1 MKRSGSTFTPLGGVG
16 EIGGNKFLVEDGDTR
31 ILLDFGV
38 SYSDRRR
45 FYSEPLLSPRDERE
59 LLEFGMLPKLPGLYK
74 FEESEPSIQGVF
86 LSHSHGD
93 HSACISFLN
102 RKIPVYCGETT
113 ATIIRALYETRTKSL
128 EADISGL
135 RFNTFRTGSKIKL
148 GSIEVEPVHVDHSVP
163 AAYGFVVYTSEGT
176 LVYTGDL
183 RAHGTKS
190 EMTKDFVERARESRA
205 DVLLAEGTNL
215 IGATLTT
222 EAEVQSKI
230 SSIVRSSS
238 KIVLAD
244 FSNVDVDRF
253 RTFYNVVKESGR
265 VLAISLRQ
273 AYLLSKLANEGK
285 IAIPD
290 VAHDK
295 HVVIYQRAK
304 KRYFEWEKSVLSL
317 PNVVE
322 ASDIK
327 NKQSNTVLAST
338 PRDFK
343 ELVEIRPE
351 PGSCFILSIS
361 EPFNE
366 EQEFEFERVVN
377 WLDHFG
383 LPMYHVHCSG
393 HIMPGEVKSII
404 DRIKPKMM
412 YPMHTEHPELYVKF
426 VSDTVRA
433 TVPQKNVAYPIG
445 SSSARTSQTQS

>member
-1 MKRSGSTFTPLGGVG
+1 LRESNSTFIALGGVG
-16 EIGGNKFLVEDGDTR
+16 EIGGNKFLIRDGDTR

-38 SYSDRRR
+38 SYADRRR
-45 FYSEPLLSPRDERE
+45 FYSEPLLSPRDEKE
-59 LLEFGMLPKLPGLYK
+59 LFEFGMLPKLQGLYK

-135 RFNTFRTGSKIKL
+135 RFVTFRTGSKIRL
-148 GSIEVEPVHVDHSVP
+148 GSIEVEPIHVDHSVP
-163 AAYGFVVYTSEGT
+163 AAYGFIVHTSEGT

-183 RAHGTKS
+183 RVHGPKS
-190 EMTKDFVERARESRA
+190 RMTDDFIERARQAKA
-205 DVLLAEGTNL
+205 DALLAEGTNL

-230 SSIVRSSS
+230 SSVIQATS
-238 KIVLAD
+238 KLVLAD

-253 RTFYNVVKESGR
+253 RTFYNVAKENGR
-265 VLAISLRQ
+265 TLAISLRQ
-273 AYLLSKLANEGK
+273 AHLLSKLAAEGR
-285 IAIPD
+285 IDIPD
-290 VAHDK
+290 VAHDEN
-295 HVVIYQRAK
+295 VVVYQRSK
-304 KRYFEWEKSVLSL
+304 KRYYEWEKSVLSFQ
-317 PNVVE
+317 NVVE

-327 NKQSNTVLAST
+327 NMQSKTVLVSSASS
-338 PRDFK
+338 FK
-343 ELVEIRPE
+343 ELIDIRPE

-393 HIMPGEVKSII
+393 HIMPDQLKSAIA
-404 DRIKPKMM
+404 RISPKTV
-412 YPMHTEHPELYVKF
+412 YPIHTDHPELYAKF
-426 VSDTVRA
+426 ISGVASV
-433 TVPQKNVAYPIG
+433 TVPQKNVTYPVR
-445 SSSARTSQTQS
+445 S

>member
-1 MKRSGSTFTPLGGVG
+1 LRESNSSFIALGGVG
-16 EIGGNKFLVEDGDTR
+16 EIGGNKFLIRDGDTR

-38 SYSDRRR
+38 SYADRRR
-45 FYSEPLLSPRDERE
+45 FYSEPLLSPRDEKE
-59 LLEFGMLPKLPGLYK
+59 LFEFGMLPKLQGLYK

-135 RFNTFRTGSKIKL
+135 RFETFRTGSKIRL
-148 GSIEVEPVHVDHSVP
+148 GSIEVEPIHVDHSVP
-163 AAYGFVVYTSEGT
+163 AAYGFIVHTSEGT

-183 RAHGTKS
+183 RVHGPKS
-190 EMTKDFVERARESRA
+190 RMTDDFIERARQAKA
-205 DVLLAEGTNL
+205 DALLAEGTNL

-230 SSIVRSSS
+230 SSVVKASS
-238 KIVLAD
+238 KLVLAD

-253 RTFYNVVKESGR
+253 RTFYNVAKENGR
-265 VLAISLRQ
+265 ILAISLRQ
-273 AYLLSKLANEGK
+273 AHLLSKLAAEGR
-285 IAIPD
+285 IDIPD
-290 VAHDK
+290 VTNDK
-295 HVVIYQRAK
+295 NVVVYQRTK
-304 KRYFEWEKSVLSL
+304 KRYYEWEKSVLSFQ
-317 PNVVE
+317 NVVE
-322 ASDIK
+322 ASGIK
-327 NKQSNTVLAST
+327 NMQSKTVLVSSASS
-338 PRDFK
+338 FK
-343 ELVEIRPE
+343 ELVDIRPE

-393 HIMPGEVKSII
+393 HIMPDQLKSAIA
-404 DRIKPKMM
+404 RISPKTV
-412 YPMHTEHPELYVKF
+412 YPIHTDHPELYAKF
-426 VSDTVRA
+426 ISGVASV
-433 TVPQKNVAYPIG
+433 TVPQKNVAYPVR
-445 SSSARTSQTQS
+445 S

>member
-1 MKRSGSTFTPLGGVG
+1 LRESNSTFIALGGVG
-16 EIGGNKFLVEDGDTR
+16 EIGGNKFLIRDGDTR

-38 SYSDRRR
+38 SYADRRR
-45 FYSEPLLSPRDERE
+45 FYSEPLLSPRDEKE
-59 LLEFGMLPKLPGLYK
+59 LFEFGMLPKLQGLYK

-135 RFNTFRTGSKIKL
+135 RFETFRTGSKIRL
-148 GSIEVEPVHVDHSVP
+148 GSIEVEPIHVDHSVP
-163 AAYGFVVYTSEGT
+163 AAYGFIVHTSEGT

-183 RAHGTKS
+183 RVHGPKS
-190 EMTKDFVERARESRA
+190 RMTDDFIERARQAKA
-205 DVLLAEGTNL
+205 DALLAEGTNL

-230 SSIVRSSS
+230 SSIIQASS
-238 KIVLAD
+238 KLVLAD

-253 RTFYNVVKESGR
+253 RTFYNVAKENGR
-265 VLAISLRQ
+265 TLAISLRQ
-273 AYLLSKLANEGK
+273 AHLLSKLAAEGR
-285 IAIPD
+285 IDIPD

-295 HVVIYQRAK
+295 NVVVYQRSK
-304 KRYFEWEKSVLSL
+304 KRYYEWEKSVLSFQ
-317 PNVVE
+317 NVVE

-327 NKQSNTVLAST
+327 NMQSKTVLVSSASS
-338 PRDFK
+338 FK
-343 ELVEIRPE
+343 ELIDIRPE

-393 HIMPGEVKSII
+393 HIMPDQLKSAIA
-404 DRIKPKMM
+404 RISPKTV
-412 YPMHTEHPELYVKF
+412 YPIHTDHPELYAKF
-426 VSDTVRA
+426 ISGVASV
-433 TVPQKNVAYPIG
+433 TVPQKNVTYPVR
-445 SSSARTSQTQS
+445 S

>member
-1 MKRSGSTFTPLGGVG
+1 LRESNSTFTALGGVG
-16 EIGGNKFLVEDGDTR
+16 EIGGNKFLIRDGDTG

-38 SYSDRRR
+38 SYADRRR
-45 FYSEPLLSPRDERE
+45 FYSEPLLSPRDEKE
-59 LLEFGMLPKLPGLYK
+59 LFEFGMLPKLQGLYK

-135 RFNTFRTGSKIKL
+135 RFETFRTGSKIRL
-148 GSIEVEPVHVDHSVP
+148 GSIEVEPIHVDHSVP
-163 AAYGFVVYTSEGT
+163 AAYGFIVHTSEGT

-183 RAHGTKS
+183 RVHGPKS
-190 EMTKDFVERARESRA
+190 RMTDDFIERARQAKA
-205 DVLLAEGTNL
+205 DALLAEGTNL

-230 SSIVRSSS
+230 SSVIQASS
-238 KIVLAD
+238 KLVLAD

-253 RTFYNVVKESGR
+253 RTFYNSTKQNGR
-265 VLAISLRQ
+265 TLAISLRQ
-273 AYLLSKLANEGK
+273 AHLLSKLADEGR
-285 IAIPD
+285 IDIPD

-295 HVVIYQRAK
+295 NVVVYQRSK
-304 KRYFEWEKSVLSL
+304 KRYYGWEKNVLSFQ
-317 PNVVE
+317 NVVE

-327 NKQSNTVLAST
+327 GMQSKTVLVSSASS
-338 PRDFK
+338 FK
-343 ELVEIRPE
+343 ELVDIRPG

-393 HIMPGEVKSII
+393 HIMPDQLKSAVA
-404 DRIKPKMM
+404 RIRPKRV
-412 YPMHTEHPELYVKF
+412 YPIHTEHPELYAKF
-426 VSDTVRA
+426 ISEVASV
-433 TVPQKNVAYPIG
+433 TVPQKNMTYPVR
-445 SSSARTSQTQS
+445 S

>member
-1 MKRSGSTFTPLGGVG
+1 MRESNSTFIALGGVG
-16 EIGGNKFLVEDGDTR
+16 EIGGNKFLIRDGDTR

-38 SYSDRRR
+38 SYADRRR
-45 FYSEPLLSPRDERE
+45 FYSEPLLSPRDEKE
-59 LLEFGMLPKLPGLYK
+59 LFEFGMLPKLQGLYK

-135 RFNTFRTGSKIKL
+135 RFETFRTGSKIRL
-148 GSIEVEPVHVDHSVP
+148 GSIEVEPIHVDHSVP
-163 AAYGFVVYTSEGT
+163 AAYGFIVHTAEGT

-183 RAHGTKS
+183 RVHGPKS
-190 EMTKDFVERARESRA
+190 RMTDDFIERARQAKA
-205 DVLLAEGTNL
+205 DALLAEGTNL

-230 SSIVRSSS
+230 SSVIQATS
-238 KIVLAD
+238 KLVLAD

-253 RTFYNVVKESGR
+253 RTFYNVAKENGR
-265 VLAISLRQ
+265 TLAISLRQ
-273 AYLLSKLANEGK
+273 AHLLSKLAAEGR
-285 IAIPD
+285 IDIPD
-290 VAHDK
+290 VAHDEN
-295 HVVIYQRAK
+295 VVVYQRSK
-304 KRYFEWEKSVLSL
+304 KRYYEWEKNVLSFQ
-317 PNVVE
+317 NVVE

-327 NKQSNTVLAST
+327 NMQSKTVLVSSASS
-338 PRDFK
+338 FK
-343 ELVEIRPE
+343 ELVDIRPE

-393 HIMPGEVKSII
+393 HIMPDQLKSAIA
-404 DRIKPKMM
+404 RISPKTV
-412 YPMHTEHPELYVKF
+412 YPIHTDHPELYAKF
-426 VSDTVRA
+426 ISGVASV
-433 TVPQKNVAYPIG
+433 TVPQKNVTYPVR
-445 SSSARTSQTQS
+445 S

>member
-1 MKRSGSTFTPLGGVG
+1 LRESNSTFIALGGVG
-16 EIGGNKFLVEDGDTR
+16 EIGGNKFLIRDGDAR

-38 SYSDRRR
+38 SYADRRR
-45 FYSEPLLSPRDERE
+45 FYSEPLLSPRDEKE
-59 LLEFGMLPKLPGLYK
+59 LFEFGMLPKLQGLYK

-135 RFNTFRTGSKIKL
+135 RFETFRTGSKIRL
-148 GSIEVEPVHVDHSVP
+148 GSIEVEPIHVDHSVP
-163 AAYGFVVYTSEGT
+163 AAYGFIVHTSEGT

-183 RAHGTKS
+183 RVHGPKS
-190 EMTKDFVERARESRA
+190 RMTDDFIERARQAKA
-205 DVLLAEGTNL
+205 DALLAEGTNL

-230 SSIVRSSS
+230 SSVIQATS
-238 KIVLAD
+238 KLVLAD

-253 RTFYNVVKESGR
+253 RTFYNVAKENGR
-265 VLAISLRQ
+265 TLAISLRQ
-273 AYLLSKLANEGK
+273 AHLLSKLAAEGR
-285 IAIPD
+285 IDIPD
-290 VAHDK
+290 VAHDEN
-295 HVVIYQRAK
+295 VVVYQRSK
-304 KRYFEWEKSVLSL
+304 KRYYEWEKSVLSFQ
-317 PNVVE
+317 NVVE

-327 NKQSNTVLAST
+327 NMQSKTVLVSSASS
-338 PRDFK
+338 FK
-343 ELVEIRPE
+343 ELVDIRPE

-393 HIMPGEVKSII
+393 HIMPDQLKSAIA
-404 DRIKPKMM
+404 RISPKRV
-412 YPMHTEHPELYVKF
+412 YPIHTDHPELYAKF
-426 VSDTVRA
+426 ISGVASV
-433 TVPQKNVAYPIG
+433 TVPQKNVAYPVR
-445 SSSARTSQTQS
+445 S

>member
-1 MKRSGSTFTPLGGVG
+1 MRESNSTFIALGGVG
-16 EIGGNKFLVEDGDTR
+16 EIGGNKFLIRDGDTR
-31 ILLDFGV
+31 IMLDFGV
-38 SYSDRRR
+38 SYADRRR
-45 FYSEPLLSPRDERE
+45 FYSEPLLSPRDEKE
-59 LLEFGMLPKLPGLYK
+59 LFEFGMLPKLQGLYK

-135 RFNTFRTGSKIKL
+135 RFETFRTGSKIRL
-148 GSIEVEPVHVDHSVP
+148 GSIEVEPIHVDHSVP
-163 AAYGFVVYTSEGT
+163 AAYGFIVHTSEGT

-183 RAHGTKS
+183 RVHGPKS
-190 EMTKDFVERARESRA
+190 RMTDDFIECARQAKA
-205 DVLLAEGTNL
+205 DALLAEGTNL

-230 SSIVRSSS
+230 SSVIQASS
-238 KIVLAD
+238 KLVLAD

-253 RTFYNVVKESGR
+253 RTFYNVAKENGR
-265 VLAISLRQ
+265 TLAISLRQ
-273 AYLLSKLANEGK
+273 AHLLSKLAAEGR
-285 IAIPD
+285 IDIPD
-290 VAHDK
+290 VAHDEN
-295 HVVIYQRAK
+295 VVVYQRSK
-304 KRYFEWEKSVLSL
+304 KRYYEWEKSVLSFQ
-317 PNVVE
+317 NVVE

-327 NKQSNTVLAST
+327 NMQSKTVLVSSASS
-338 PRDFK
+338 FK
-343 ELVEIRPE
+343 ELIDIRPE

-393 HIMPGEVKSII
+393 HIMPDQLKSAIA
-404 DRIKPKMM
+404 RISPKTV
-412 YPMHTEHPELYVKF
+412 YPIHTDHPELYAKF
-426 VSDTVRA
+426 ISGVASV
-433 TVPQKNVAYPIG
+433 TVPQKNVTYPVR
-445 SSSARTSQTQS
+445 S

>member
-1 MKRSGSTFTPLGGVG
+1 MRESNSTFIALGGVG
-16 EIGGNKFLVEDGDTR
+16 EIGGNKFLIRDGDTR

-38 SYSDRRR
+38 SYADRRR
-45 FYSEPLLSPRDERE
+45 FYSEPLLSPRDEKE
-59 LLEFGMLPKLPGLYK
+59 LFEFEMLPKLQGLYK

-135 RFNTFRTGSKIKL
+135 RFETFRTGSKIRL
-148 GSIEVEPVHVDHSVP
+148 GSIEVEPIHVDHSVP
-163 AAYGFVVYTSEGT
+163 AAYGFIVHTSEGT

-183 RAHGTKS
+183 RVHGPKS
-190 EMTKDFVERARESRA
+190 RMTDDFIERARQAKA

-222 EAEVQSKI
+222 EAEVQSKL
-230 SSIVRSSS
+230 SSVIRASS
-238 KIVLAD
+238 KLVLAD

-253 RTFYNVVKESGR
+253 RTFYNVAKENGR
-265 VLAISLRQ
+265 SLAISLRQ
-273 AYLLSKLANEGK
+273 AHLLSKLAAEGR
-285 IAIPD
+285 IDIPD
-290 VAHDK
+290 VAHDEN
-295 HVVIYQRAK
+295 VVVYQRSK
-304 KRYFEWEKSVLSL
+304 KRYYEWEKSVLSFQ
-317 PNVVE
+317 NVVE

-327 NKQSNTVLAST
+327 GMQSKTVLVSSASS
-338 PRDFK
+338 FK
-343 ELVEIRPE
+343 ELVDIRPE

-393 HIMPGEVKSII
+393 HIMPDQLKSAIA
-404 DRIKPKMM
+404 RISPKTV
-412 YPMHTEHPELYVKF
+412 YPIHTDHPELYAKF
-426 VSDTVRA
+426 ISGVASV
-433 TVPQKNVAYPIG
+433 TVPQKNVTYPVR
-445 SSSARTSQTQS
+445 S

>member
-1 MKRSGSTFTPLGGVG
+1 LKRSTTTFTPLGGVG
-16 EIGGNKFLVEDGDTR
+16 EIGGNKFLVHDGDTK
-31 ILLDFGV
+31 ILLDFGM

-45 FYSEPLLSPRDERE
+45 FYSEPLLSPRDEKE
-59 LLEFGMLPKLPGLYK
+59 LFEFGMLPKIEGLYR
-74 FEESEPSIQGVF
+74 FEESEPNVEAVF

-113 ATIIRALYETRTKSL
+113 STIIRALHETRTRSL

-135 RFNTFRTGSKIKL
+135 KFNTFRTGSKIKV
-148 GSIEVEPVHVDHSVP
+148 GPMEVEPIHVDHSVP
-163 AAYGFVVYTSEGT
+163 AAYGFLVHTSEGS
-176 LVYTGDL
+176 LAYTGDL
-183 RAHGTKS
+183 RAHGTRS
-190 EMTKDFVERARESRA
+190 EMTDDFIEQARQGRPEA
-205 DVLLAEGTNL
+205 LLAEGTNL

-230 SSIVRSSS
+230 SSILRTSS

-253 RTFYNVVKESGR
+253 RTFYNAAKENGR
-265 VLAISLRQ
+265 TLAISLRQ
-273 AYLLSKLANEGK
+273 AYLLSKLASEGK
-285 IAIPD
+285 IDIPD
-290 VAHDK
+290 VARDK
-295 HVVIYQRAK
+295 NVVVYQRSK
-304 KRYFEWEKSVLSL
+304 KRYFEWEKSVLSFQ
-317 PNVVE
+317 NVVE

-327 NKQSNTVLAST
+327 NRQSKTVLVSSA
-338 PRDFK
+338 RDFK

-361 EPFNE
+361 EPFTE

-393 HIMPGEVKSII
+393 HIMPGQLKTAI
-404 DRIKPKMM
+404 DRIAPKML
-412 YPMHTEHPELYVKF
+412 YPVHTDHPELFAKF
-426 VSDTVRA
+426 VSDARNV
-433 TVPQKNVAYPIG
+433 TVPQKNVAYPV
-445 SSSARTSQTQS
+445 ST

>member
-1 MKRSGSTFTPLGGVG
+1 MKRAGCFFTPLGGVG

-31 ILLDFGV
+31 ILLDFGM

-59 LLEFGMLPKLPGLYK
+59 LFEFGMLPKFQGLYR
-74 FEESEPSIQGVF
+74 FEETEPSVEAVF

-135 RFNTFRTGSKIKL
+135 SFNTFKTGSKIKL
-148 GSIEVEPVHVDHSVP
+148 GSIEVEPIHVDHSVP
-163 AAYGFVVYTSEGT
+163 AAYGFLVHTSEGA

-183 RAHGTKS
+183 RAHGTRA
-190 EMTKDFVERARESRA
+190 EMTDDFIERAREVRA
-205 DVLLAEGTNL
+205 RALLAEGTNL

-222 EAEVQSKI
+222 EAEVQSKV
-230 SSIVRSSS
+230 SSIVRTSSR
-238 KIVLAD
+238 IVLTD

-253 RTFYNVVKESGR
+253 RTFYNAAKENGR
-265 VLAISLRQ
+265 VLAVSLRQ
-273 AYLLSKLANEGK
+273 AYLLSKLAGEGK
-285 IAIPD
+285 INIPD
-290 VAHDK
+290 VAHDEN
-295 HVVIYQRAK
+295 VVVYQRSK
-304 KRYFEWEKSVLSL
+304 KRYFEWEKSVLSFQ
-317 PNVVE
+317 NVVE
-322 ASDIK
+322 ASDIRDR
-327 NKQSNTVLAST
+327 QSNTVLVSST
-338 PRDFK
+338 RDLK

-361 EPFNE
+361 EPFTE

-393 HIMPGEVKSII
+393 HIMPGELKEALE
-404 DRIKPKMM
+404 RIEPEMV
-412 YPMHTEHPELYVKF
+412 YPIHTEHPELYAKF
-426 VSDTVRA
+426 VSDRA
-433 TVPQKNVAYPIG
+433 KVTVPQKNAVYPVG
-445 SSSARTSQTQS
+445 

>member
-1 MKRSGSTFTPLGGVG
+1 MKHPGSTFIPLGGVG
-16 EIGGNKFLVEDGDTR
+16 EIGGNKFLIEDGDTK
-31 ILLDFGV
+31 ILLDFGM

-59 LLEFGMLPKLPGLYK
+59 LFEFGMLPKLRGLYR
-74 FEESEPSIQGVF
+74 FEESEPGLDAVF

-113 ATIIRALYETRTKSL
+113 ATIIRALYETRTRSL

-135 RFNTFRTGSKIKL
+135 RFNTFRTGSKIRL
-148 GSIEVEPVHVDHSVP
+148 GSIEVEPIHVDHSVP
-163 AAYGFVVYTSEGT
+163 AAYGFVVHTSEGA

-183 RAHGTKS
+183 RAHGTRS
-190 EMTKDFVERARESRA
+190 EMTNDFVERAREVRA
-205 DVLLAEGTNL
+205 EALLAEGTNL

-222 EAEVQSKI
+222 EAEVQSKA

-238 KIVLAD
+238 KIVLTD

-253 RTFYNVVKESGR
+253 RTFYNVVKENGR
-265 VLAISLRQ
+265 ALAISLRQ
-273 AYLLSKLANEGK
+273 AYLLSKLGSEGK
-285 IAIPD
+285 IDIPD
-290 VAHDK
+290 VAHDEN
-295 HVVIYQRAK
+295 VVVYQRGK
-304 KRYFEWEKSVLSL
+304 KRYFEWEKSVLSFQ
-317 PNVVE
+317 NVVE

-327 NKQSNTVLAST
+327 KRQSKTVLVSSA
-338 PRDFK
+338 RDLK

-361 EPFNE
+361 EPFTE

-393 HIMPGEVKSII
+393 HIMPGELKAALG
-404 DRIKPKMM
+404 RMEPKMV
-412 YPMHTEHPELYVKF
+412 YPVHTEHPELYAKF
-426 VSDTVRA
+426 VSDGMKV
-433 TVPQKNVAYPIG
+433 TVPQKNVAYAIG
-445 SSSARTSQTQS
+445 K

>member
-1 MKRSGSTFTPLGGVG
+1 MRESNSTFIALGGVG
-16 EIGGNKFLVEDGDTR
+16 EIGGNKFLIRDGDTR

-38 SYSDRRR
+38 SYADRRR
-45 FYSEPLLSPRDERE
+45 FYSEPLLSPRDEKE
-59 LLEFGMLPKLPGLYK
+59 LFEFGMLPKLQGLYK

-135 RFNTFRTGSKIKL
+135 RFETFRTGSKIRL
-148 GSIEVEPVHVDHSVP
+148 GSIEVEPIHVDHSVP
-163 AAYGFVVYTSEGT
+163 AAYGFIVHTSEGT

-183 RAHGTKS
+183 RVHGPKS
-190 EMTKDFVERARESRA
+190 RMTDDFIERARQARA
-205 DVLLAEGTNL
+205 DALLAEGTNL

-230 SSIVRSSS
+230 SSIIQASS
-238 KIVLAD
+238 KLVLAD

-253 RTFYNVVKESGR
+253 RTFYNVAKENGR
-265 VLAISLRQ
+265 TLAISLRQ
-273 AYLLSKLANEGK
+273 AHLLSKLVAEGR
-285 IAIPD
+285 IDIPD
-290 VAHDK
+290 VAHDEN
-295 HVVIYQRAK
+295 VVVYQRSK
-304 KRYFEWEKSVLSL
+304 KRYYEWEKSVLSFQ
-317 PNVVE
+317 NVVE

-327 NKQSNTVLAST
+327 NMQSKTVLVSSASS
-338 PRDFK
+338 FK
-343 ELVEIRPE
+343 ELIDIRPE

-393 HIMPGEVKSII
+393 HIMPDQLKSAIA
-404 DRIKPKMM
+404 RISPKTV
-412 YPMHTEHPELYVKF
+412 YPIHTDHPELYAKF
-426 VSDTVRA
+426 ISGVASV
-433 TVPQKNVAYPIG
+433 TVPQKNVIYPVR
-445 SSSARTSQTQS
+445 S

>member
-1 MKRSGSTFTPLGGVG
+1 MPESNSTFIALGGVG
-16 EIGGNKFLVEDGDTR
+16 EIGGNKFLIRDGDTR

-38 SYSDRRR
+38 SYADRRR
-45 FYSEPLLSPRDERE
+45 FYSEPLLSPRDEKE
-59 LLEFGMLPKLPGLYK
+59 LFEFGMLPKLQGLYK

-135 RFNTFRTGSKIKL
+135 RFETFRTGSKIRL
-148 GSIEVEPVHVDHSVP
+148 GSIEVEPIHVDHSVP
-163 AAYGFVVYTSEGT
+163 AAYGFIVHTSEGT

-183 RAHGTKS
+183 RVHGPKS
-190 EMTKDFVERARESRA
+190 RMTDEFIERARQA
-205 DVLLAEGTNL
+205 KPDALLAEGTNL

-230 SSIVRSSS
+230 SSVIQASS
-238 KIVLAD
+238 KLVLAD

-253 RTFYNVVKESGR
+253 RTFYNVAKENGR
-265 VLAISLRQ
+265 TLAISLRQ
-273 AYLLSKLANEGK
+273 AHLLSKLAAEGR
-285 IAIPD
+285 IDIPD

-295 HVVIYQRAK
+295 NVVVYQRSK
-304 KRYFEWEKSVLSL
+304 KRYYEWEKSVLSSQ
-317 PNVVE
+317 NVVE

-327 NKQSNTVLAST
+327 KMQSKTVLVSSASS
-338 PRDFK
+338 FK
-343 ELVEIRPE
+343 ELVDIRPE

-393 HIMPGEVKSII
+393 HIMPDQLKSAIA
-404 DRIKPKMM
+404 RISPKTV
-412 YPMHTEHPELYVKF
+412 YPIHTDHPELYAKF
-426 VSDTVRA
+426 ISGVASV
-433 TVPQKNVAYPIG
+433 TVPQKNVAYPVR
-445 SSSARTSQTQS
+445 S

>member
-1 MKRSGSTFTPLGGVG
+1 MRESNSTFIALGGVG
-16 EIGGNKFLVEDGDTR
+16 EIGGNKFLIRDGDTR

-38 SYSDRRR
+38 SYADRRR
-45 FYSEPLLSPRDERE
+45 FYSEPLLSPRDEKE
-59 LLEFGMLPKLPGLYK
+59 LFEFEMLPKLQGLYK

-135 RFNTFRTGSKIKL
+135 RFETFRTGSKIRL
-148 GSIEVEPVHVDHSVP
+148 GSIEVEPIHVDHSVP
-163 AAYGFVVYTSEGT
+163 AAYGFIVHTSEGT

-183 RAHGTKS
+183 RVHGPKS
-190 EMTKDFVERARESRA
+190 RMTDDFIERARQAKA

-222 EAEVQSKI
+222 EAEVQSKL
-230 SSIVRSSS
+230 SSVIRASS
-238 KIVLAD
+238 KLVLAD

-253 RTFYNVVKESGR
+253 RTFYNVAKENGR
-265 VLAISLRQ
+265 SLAISLRQ
-273 AYLLSKLANEGK
+273 AHLLSKLAAEGR
-285 IAIPD
+285 IDIPD
-290 VAHDK
+290 VAHDEN
-295 HVVIYQRAK
+295 VVVYQRSK
-304 KRYFEWEKSVLSL
+304 KRYYEWEKSVLSFQ
-317 PNVVE
+317 NVVE

-327 NKQSNTVLAST
+327 GMQSKTVLVSSASS
-338 PRDFK
+338 FK
-343 ELVEIRPE
+343 ELVDIRPE

-393 HIMPGEVKSII
+393 HIMPDQLKSAIV
-404 DRIKPKMM
+404 RISPKTV
-412 YPMHTEHPELYVKF
+412 YPIHTDHPELYAKF
-426 VSDTVRA
+426 ISGVASV
-433 TVPQKNVAYPIG
+433 TVPQKNVTYPVR
-445 SSSARTSQTQS
+445 S

>member
-1 MKRSGSTFTPLGGVG
+1 MRESNSTFIALGGVG
-16 EIGGNKFLVEDGDTR
+16 EIGGNKFLIRDGDTR

-38 SYSDRRR
+38 SYADRRR
-45 FYSEPLLSPRDERE
+45 FYSEPLLSPRDEKE
-59 LLEFGMLPKLPGLYK
+59 LFEFGMLPKLQGLYK

-135 RFNTFRTGSKIKL
+135 RFETFRTGSKIRL
-148 GSIEVEPVHVDHSVP
+148 GSIEVEPIHVDHSVP
-163 AAYGFVVYTSEGT
+163 AAYGFIVHTSEGT

-183 RAHGTKS
+183 RVHGPKS
-190 EMTKDFVERARESRA
+190 RMTDDFIERARQVKA
-205 DVLLAEGTNL
+205 DALLAEGTNL

-230 SSIVRSSS
+230 SSVIQATS
-238 KIVLAD
+238 KLVLAD

-253 RTFYNVVKESGR
+253 RTFYNVAKENGR
-265 VLAISLRQ
+265 TLAISLRQ
-273 AYLLSKLANEGK
+273 AHLLSKLAAEGR
-285 IAIPD
+285 IDIPD
-290 VAHDK
+290 VAHDEN
-295 HVVIYQRAK
+295 VVVYQRSK
-304 KRYFEWEKSVLSL
+304 KRYYEWEKSVLSFQ
-317 PNVVE
+317 NVVE

-327 NKQSNTVLAST
+327 NMQSKTVLVSSASS
-338 PRDFK
+338 FK
-343 ELVEIRPE
+343 ELVDIRPE

-393 HIMPGEVKSII
+393 HIMPDQLKSAIA
-404 DRIKPKMM
+404 RISPKTV
-412 YPMHTEHPELYVKF
+412 YPIHTDHPELYAKF
-426 VSDTVRA
+426 ISGVASV
-433 TVPQKNVAYPIG
+433 TVPQKNVTYPVR
-445 SSSARTSQTQS
+445 S

>member
-1 MKRSGSTFTPLGGVG
+1 LKHSGSTFIPLGGVG
-16 EIGGNKFLVEDGDTR
+16 EIGGNKFLIEDRDTR
-31 ILLDFGV
+31 ILLDFGM

-45 FYSEPLLSPRDERE
+45 FYSEPLLSPRDENE
-59 LLEFGMLPKLPGLYK
+59 LFEFGMLPKLRGLYR
-74 FEESEPSIQGVF
+74 FEESEPGVDAVF

-102 RKIPVYCGETT
+102 RRIPVYCGETT
-113 ATIIRALYETRTKSL
+113 ATIIRALYETRTRSL

-135 RFNTFRTGSKIKL
+135 KFNTFRTGSKIRL
-148 GSIEVEPVHVDHSVP
+148 GSVEVEPIHVDHSVP
-163 AAYGFVVYTSEGT
+163 AAYGFVVHTSEGA

-190 EMTKDFVERARESRA
+190 EMTNDFVERAKEVRA
-205 DVLLAEGTNL
+205 EALLAEGTNL

-222 EAEVQSKI
+222 EAEVQSKV
-230 SSIVRSSS
+230 SSIVRASS
-238 KIVLAD
+238 KIVLTD

-253 RTFYNVVKESGR
+253 RTFYNVVKENGR

-273 AYLLSKLANEGK
+273 AYLLSKLASEGK
-285 IAIPD
+285 IDIPD
-290 VAHDK
+290 VAHDEN
-295 HVVIYQRAK
+295 VVVYQRSK
-304 KRYFEWEKSVLSL
+304 KRYFEWEKSVLSFQ
-317 PNVVE
+317 NVVE

-327 NKQSNTVLAST
+327 NRQSKTVLVSSA
-338 PRDFK
+338 RDLK

-361 EPFNE
+361 EPFTE

-393 HIMPGEVKSII
+393 HIMPGELKAALG
-404 DRIKPKMM
+404 RMEPKTV
-412 YPMHTEHPELYVKF
+412 YPVHTEHPELYAKF
-426 VSDTVRA
+426 VSDGMKV
-433 TVPQKNVAYPIG
+433 TVPQKNVAYHIG
-445 SSSARTSQTQS
+445 K

>member
-1 MKRSGSTFTPLGGVG
+1 LKRAGCFFTPLGGVG

-31 ILLDFGV
+31 ILLDFGM

-59 LLEFGMLPKLPGLYK
+59 LFEFGMLPKFQGLYR
-74 FEESEPSIQGVF
+74 FEETEPSVEAVF

-135 RFNTFRTGSKIKL
+135 SFNTFKTGSKIKL
-148 GSIEVEPVHVDHSVP
+148 GSIEVEPIHVDHSVP
-163 AAYGFVVYTSEGT
+163 AAYGFLVHTSEGA

-183 RAHGTKS
+183 RAHGTRA
-190 EMTKDFVERARESRA
+190 EMTDDFIERAREVRA
-205 DVLLAEGTNL
+205 RALLAEGTNL

-222 EAEVQSKI
+222 EAEVQSKV
-230 SSIVRSSS
+230 SSIVRTSSR
-238 KIVLAD
+238 IVLTD

-253 RTFYNVVKESGR
+253 RTFYNAAKENGR
-265 VLAISLRQ
+265 VLAVSLRQ
-273 AYLLSKLANEGK
+273 AYLLSKLAGEGK
-285 IAIPD
+285 INIPD
-290 VAHDK
+290 VAHDEN
-295 HVVIYQRAK
+295 VVVYQRSK
-304 KRYFEWEKSVLSL
+304 KRYFEWEKSVLSFQ
-317 PNVVE
+317 NVVE
-322 ASDIK
+322 ASDIRDR
-327 NKQSNTVLAST
+327 QSNTVLVSST
-338 PRDFK
+338 RDLK

-361 EPFNE
+361 EPFTE

-393 HIMPGEVKSII
+393 HIMPGELKEALE
-404 DRIKPKMM
+404 RIEPEMV
-412 YPMHTEHPELYVKF
+412 YPIHTEHPELYAKF
-426 VSDTVRA
+426 VSDRA
-433 TVPQKNVAYPIG
+433 KVTVPQKNAVYPVG
-445 SSSARTSQTQS
+445 

>member
-1 MKRSGSTFTPLGGVG
+1 MRESNSTFIALGGVG
-16 EIGGNKFLVEDGDTR
+16 EIGGNKFLIRDGDTR

-38 SYSDRRR
+38 SYADRRR
-45 FYSEPLLSPRDERE
+45 FYSEPLLSPRDEKE
-59 LLEFGMLPKLPGLYK
+59 LFEFGMLPKLQGLYK
-74 FEESEPSIQGVF
+74 FEESEPSVQGVF

-135 RFNTFRTGSKIKL
+135 RFETFRTGSKIRL
-148 GSIEVEPVHVDHSVP
+148 GSIEVEPIHVDHSVP
-163 AAYGFVVYTSEGT
+163 AAYGFIVHTSEGT

-183 RAHGTKS
+183 RVHGPKS
-190 EMTKDFVERARESRA
+190 RMTDDFIERACQAKA
-205 DVLLAEGTNL
+205 DALLAEGTNL

-230 SSIVRSSS
+230 SSVIQATS
-238 KIVLAD
+238 KLVLAD

-253 RTFYNVVKESGR
+253 RTFYNVAKENGR
-265 VLAISLRQ
+265 TLAISLRQ
-273 AYLLSKLANEGK
+273 AHLLSKLAAEGR
-285 IAIPD
+285 IDIPD
-290 VAHDK
+290 VAHDEN
-295 HVVIYQRAK
+295 VVVYQRSK
-304 KRYFEWEKSVLSL
+304 KRYYEWEKNVLSFQ
-317 PNVVE
+317 NVVE

-327 NKQSNTVLAST
+327 NMQSKTVLVSSASS
-338 PRDFK
+338 FK
-343 ELVEIRPE
+343 ELIDIRPE

-393 HIMPGEVKSII
+393 HIMPDQLKSAIA
-404 DRIKPKMM
+404 RISPKTV
-412 YPMHTEHPELYVKF
+412 YPIHTDHPELYAKF
-426 VSDTVRA
+426 ISGVASV
-433 TVPQKNVAYPIG
+433 TVPQKNVTYPVR
-445 SSSARTSQTQS
+445 S

>member
-1 MKRSGSTFTPLGGVG
+1 LRESNSTFIALGGVG
-16 EIGGNKFLVEDGDTR
+16 EIGGNKFLIRDGDTR
-31 ILLDFGV
+31 IMLDFGV
-38 SYSDRRR
+38 SYADRRR
-45 FYSEPLLSPRDERE
+45 FYSEPLLSPRDEKE
-59 LLEFGMLPKLPGLYK
+59 LFEFGMLPKLQGLYK

-135 RFNTFRTGSKIKL
+135 RFETFRTGSKIRL
-148 GSIEVEPVHVDHSVP
+148 GSIEVEPIHVDHSVP
-163 AAYGFVVYTSEGT
+163 AAYGFIVHTSEGT

-183 RAHGTKS
+183 RVHGPKS
-190 EMTKDFVERARESRA
+190 RMTDDFIERARQAKA
-205 DVLLAEGTNL
+205 DALLAEGTNL

-230 SSIVRSSS
+230 SSVIQASS
-238 KIVLAD
+238 KLVLAD

-253 RTFYNVVKESGR
+253 RTFYNVAKENGR
-265 VLAISLRQ
+265 TLAISLRQ
-273 AYLLSKLANEGK
+273 AHLLSKLAAEGR
-285 IAIPD
+285 IDIPD
-290 VAHDK
+290 VAHDEN
-295 HVVIYQRAK
+295 VVVYQRSK
-304 KRYFEWEKSVLSL
+304 KRYYEWEKSVLSFQ
-317 PNVVE
+317 NVVE

-327 NKQSNTVLAST
+327 NMQSKTVLVSSASS
-338 PRDFK
+338 FK
-343 ELVEIRPE
+343 ELVDIRPE

-393 HIMPGEVKSII
+393 HIMPDQLKSAIA
-404 DRIKPKMM
+404 RISPKTV
-412 YPMHTEHPELYVKF
+412 YPIHTDHPELYAKF
-426 VSDTVRA
+426 ISGVASV
-433 TVPQKNVAYPIG
+433 TVPQKNVTYPVR
-445 SSSARTSQTQS
+445 S

>member
-1 MKRSGSTFTPLGGVG
+1 LKPSESNIVLLGGVG
-16 EIGGNKFLVEDGDTR
+16 EIGGNKFLVEDRDTR
-31 ILLDFGV
+31 ILLDFGM

-45 FYSEPLLSPRDERE
+45 FYSEPLLSPRDEKE
-59 LLEFGMLPKLPGLYK
+59 LIEFGMLPKLRGLYR
-74 FEESEPSIQGVF
+74 FEESEPSIDAVF

-93 HSACISFLN
+93 HSACIPFLN

-113 ATIIRALYETRTKSL
+113 ATIIRALYETRTKTM

-163 AAYGFVVYTSEGT
+163 AAYGFVVHASEAT

-183 RAHGTKS
+183 RAHGTRS
-190 EMTKDFVERARESRA
+190 DMTADFVERARERKPDA
-205 DVLLAEGTNL
+205 MLAEGTNL

-230 SSIVRSSS
+230 SSIVRASSR
-238 KIVLAD
+238 IVLAD

-253 RTFYNVVKESGR
+253 RTFYNVAKENGR
-265 VLAISLRQ
+265 VLAVSLRQ
-273 AYLLSKLANEGK
+273 AYVLSRLATEGMVS
-285 IAIPD
+285 IPD
-290 VAHDK
+290 VAHDEN
-295 HVVIYQRAK
+295 VVVYQRAK
-304 KRYFEWEKSVLSL
+304 KRYFEWEKSVLSFQ
-317 PNVVE
+317 NVVE

-327 NKQSNTVLAST
+327 DMQSKTVLVSSA
-338 PRDFK
+338 RDFK

-361 EPFNE
+361 EPFTE

-393 HIMPGEVKSII
+393 HIMPGELKAALE
-404 DRIKPKMM
+404 RISPGMV
-412 YPMHTEHPELYVKF
+412 YPIHTEHPELYAKF
-426 VSDTVRA
+426 VSDATKV
-433 TVPQKNVAYPIG
+433 TVPQKNVAYPMR
-445 SSSARTSQTQS
+445 S

>member
-1 MKRSGSTFTPLGGVG
+1 LRESNSTFIALGGVG
-16 EIGGNKFLVEDGDTR
+16 EIGGNKFLIRDGDTR

-38 SYSDRRR
+38 SYADRRR
-45 FYSEPLLSPRDERE
+45 FYSEPLLSPRDEKE
-59 LLEFGMLPKLPGLYK
+59 LFEFGMLPKLQGLYK

-135 RFNTFRTGSKIKL
+135 RFETFRTGSKIRL
-148 GSIEVEPVHVDHSVP
+148 GSIEVEPIHVDHSVP
-163 AAYGFVVYTSEGT
+163 AAYGFIVHTSEGT

-183 RAHGTKS
+183 RVHGPKS
-190 EMTKDFVERARESRA
+190 RMTDDFIECARQAKA
-205 DVLLAEGTNL
+205 DALLAEGTNL

-230 SSIVRSSS
+230 SSIIRASS
-238 KIVLAD
+238 KLVLAD

-253 RTFYNVVKESGR
+253 RTFYNVAKQNGR
-265 VLAISLRQ
+265 TLAISLRQ
-273 AYLLSKLANEGK
+273 AHLLSKLVAEGR
-285 IAIPD
+285 IDIPD
-290 VAHDK
+290 VAHDEN
-295 HVVIYQRAK
+295 VVVYQRSK
-304 KRYFEWEKSVLSL
+304 KRYYEWEKSVLSFQ
-317 PNVVE
+317 NVVE

-327 NKQSNTVLAST
+327 NMQSKTVLVSSASS
-338 PRDFK
+338 FK
-343 ELVEIRPE
+343 ELIDIRPE

-393 HIMPGEVKSII
+393 HIMPDQLKSAIA
-404 DRIKPKMM
+404 RISPKTV
-412 YPMHTEHPELYVKF
+412 YPIHTDHPELYAKF
-426 VSDTVRA
+426 ISGVASV
-433 TVPQKNVAYPIG
+433 TVPQKNVTYPVR
-445 SSSARTSQTQS
+445 S